1 MEVKGIVT
9 IGLEHIHPH
18 PDNPR
23 KDLGDLTE
31 LAESIKKNGI
41 MQNLTVIPKEG
52 EPGEYITIIG
62 HRRSAAAKLAGV
74 TEAPCRVVEGMTDKE
89 QMSTMLEENMQR
101 NDLTIWEQAQG
112 FQMMLDL
119 GETEDTIAEKTGFSK
134 KTIRHRLNIAKLD
147 SKTLMEKERQ
157 DGYQLSLTDLYELEK
172 IKDVKTRDKILKD
185 STDSRD
191 LARRAIN
198 AQKEQKRQENMKLY
212 VAMMKKL
219 GLKKAPKE
227 ADSEFYTDKW
237 ERMKDYSLDKE
248 PPKTMKFEDD
258 GEPMFYLE
266 RYGTLHVIRKK
277 KKEKKVLTPEEEA
290 KKQNMRNKKQ
300 IKAILKEA
308 ANTRKA
314 FIEGILSGRI
324 KKVTD
329 EKQVEADLFEQ
340 MMDWETF
347 TGHNKLIE
355 FFVGCEVYATTNA
368 VRVDFMKFK
377 PVNNTVSGIEK
388 GDFYCYEVKSSVE
401 DFHSKNGHNFLGDYN
416 YYVMPEEVYEQIK
429 KEIPYQVGVY
439 VPDGMNYRG
448 EWYDLK
454 AIKKAKRK
462 DRSRPVSEML
472 LMMFR
477 SAARDRKKVLSDGH

>member
-1 MEVKGIVT
+1 MEVKGIIT

-227 ADSEFYTDKW
+227 A
-237 ERMKDYSLDKE
+237 ER
-248 PPKTMKFEDD
+248 
-258 GEPMFYLE
+258 
-266 RYGTLHVIRKK
+266 
-277 KKEKKVLTPEEEA
+277 
-290 KKQNMRNKKQ
+290 QNKRNKKQ

-314 FIEGILSGRI
+314 FIEGILAGRI
-324 KKVTD
+324 KKVTNE
-329 EKQVEADLFEQ
+329 EKVVAELFEQ
-340 MMDWETF
+340 MMSWETF
-347 TGHNKLIE
+347 TGHNTLKE
-355 FFVGCEVYATTNA
+355 F
-368 VRVDFMKFK
+368 
-377 PVNNTVSGIEK
+377 
-388 GDFYCYEVKSSVE
+388 
-401 DFHSKNGHNFLGDYN
+401 FLGDKCYN
-416 YYVMPEEVYEQIK
+416 AQKEDIEAAEKKMEGLSVLHKLLCMVSAMVADADLVEWNYTYNTVRGKRVKAFYGILEQYGFQFPNDEEKSVVEGTSDLYVK
-429 KEIPYQVGVY
+429 KEC
-439 VPDGMNYRG
+439 
-448 EWYDLK
+448 
-454 AIKKAKRK
+454 
-462 DRSRPVSEML
+462 
-472 LMMFR
+472 
-477 SAARDRKKVLSDGH
+477 

>member
-1 MEVKGIVT
+1 MAEIQNISIELVKV
-9 IGLEHIHPH
+9 HP
-18 PDNPR
+18 NNVR
-23 KDLGDLTE
+23 KTYNDIEE
-31 LAESIKKNGI
+31 LAESIKAKGI
-41 MQNLTVIPKEG
+41 LQNQTVVPDPQEPGKYLTVIG
-52 EPGEYITIIG
+52 N
-62 HRRSAAAKLAGV
+62 RRLTAARMAGLETV
-74 TEAPCRVVEGMTDKE
+74 PCIVSDMDEKE
-89 QMSTMLEENMQR
+89 QTSVMLLENIQR
-101 NDLTIWEQAQG
+101 SDLTVYEQAQG

-134 KTIRHRLNIAKLD
+134 KTVRHRLNIAKLD

-172 IKDVKTRDKILKD
+172 IKDVKIRDKILKD

-248 PPKTMKFEDD
+248 PPKTMKFEDN

-266 RYGTLHVIRKK
+266 RYGTLYVIRKK
-277 KKEKKVLTPEEEA
+277 KKEKKALTPAQEA
-290 KKQNMRNKKQ
+290 ERQNKRNKKQ

-324 KKVTD
+324 KKVTNE
-329 EKQVEADLFEQ
+329 EKVVAELFEQ
-340 MMDWETF
+340 MMSWETF
-347 TGHNKLIE
+347 TGHNTLKE
-355 FFVGCEVYATTNA
+355 F
-368 VRVDFMKFK
+368 
-377 PVNNTVSGIEK
+377 
-388 GDFYCYEVKSSVE
+388 
-401 DFHSKNGHNFLGDYN
+401 FLGDKCYN
-416 YYVMPEEVYEQIK
+416 AQKEDVEAAEKKMEGLSVLHKLLCMISAMVADADLVDWNYTYSTGKGEKTKAFYKVLELYGFQYPNDEEKGVVEGTSDLYVK
-429 KEIPYQVGVY
+429 KEG
-439 VPDGMNYRG
+439 
-448 EWYDLK
+448 
-454 AIKKAKRK
+454 AK
-462 DRSRPVSEML
+462 
-472 LMMFR
+472 
-477 SAARDRKKVLSDGH
+477 

>member
-1 MEVKGIVT
+1 
-9 IGLEHIHPH
+9 
-18 PDNPR
+18 
-23 KDLGDLTE
+23 
-31 LAESIKKNGI
+31 
-41 MQNLTVIPKEG
+41 
-52 EPGEYITIIG
+52 
-62 HRRSAAAKLAGV
+62 
-74 TEAPCRVVEGMTDKE
+74 
-89 QMSTMLEENMQR
+89 MQR

-185 STDSRD
+185 STYSRD

-227 ADSEFYTDKW
+227 ADGEFYTDKW

-248 PPKTMKFEDD
+248 PPKAMKFEDN

-266 RYGTLHVIRKK
+266 RYGTLYVIRKK

-324 KKVTD
+324 PKVTD
-329 EKQVEADLFEQ
+329 ESKIEAELFEQ

-347 TGHNKLIE
+347 TGHNTLKE
-355 FFVGCEVYATTNA
+355 FFLGC
-368 VRVDFMKFK
+368 K
-377 PVNNTVSGIEK
+377 
-388 GDFYCYEVKSSVE
+388 CYEAQKDEVDAAEKKMEGLSVLHKLLCMVSAMVADADLVDWNYTYSTGKGEKVKAFYKVLELYGFQYPNDEEKSAVE
-401 DFHSKNGHNFLGDYN
+401 GTSEL
-416 YYVMPEEVYEQIK
+416 YVK
-429 KEIPYQVGVY
+429 KEG
-439 VPDGMNYRG
+439 
-448 EWYDLK
+448 
-454 AIKKAKRK
+454 AK
-462 DRSRPVSEML
+462 
-472 LMMFR
+472 
-477 SAARDRKKVLSDGH
+477 

>member
-1 MEVKGIVT
+1 MRNRGQLDENSGIVF
-9 IGLEHIHPH
+9 IEAEQIYQH

-23 KDLGDLTE
+23 KDLGDLSE
-31 LAESIKKNGI
+31 LSESIKKKGI
-41 MQNLTVIPKEG
+41 MQNLTVIPGHWDDKKEWHEDG
-52 EPGEYITIIG
+52 YTLIIG
-62 HRRSAAAKLAGV
+62 HRRFAAGKLAEV
-74 TEAPCRVVEGMTDKE
+74 AEFPCRIVTDMDKKD
-89 QMSTMLEENMQR
+89 QVGTMLEENMQR

-147 SKTLMEKERQ
+147 YKTLMEKERQ

-237 ERMKDYSLDKE
+237 ERLKDYSLDKE
-248 PPKTMKFEDD
+248 PPKAMKFEDN

-266 RYGTLHVIRKK
+266 RYGTLYVIRKK
-277 KKEKKVLTPEEEA
+277 KKEKQALTPAQEA
-290 KKQNMRNKKQ
+290 ERQNKRNKKQ

-324 KKVTD
+324 KKVTNE
-329 EKQVEADLFEQ
+329 EKVVAELFEQ
-340 MMDWETF
+340 MMSWETF
-347 TGHNKLIE
+347 TGHNTLKE
-355 FFVGCEVYATTNA
+355 F
-368 VRVDFMKFK
+368 
-377 PVNNTVSGIEK
+377 
-388 GDFYCYEVKSSVE
+388 
-401 DFHSKNGHNFLGDYN
+401 FLGDKCYN
-416 YYVMPEEVYEQIK
+416 AQKEDIEAAEKKMEGLSVLHKLLCMVSAMVADADLVEWNYTYNTVRGKRVKAFYGILEQYGFQFPNDEEKSVVEGTSDLYVK
-429 KEIPYQVGVY
+429 KEC
-439 VPDGMNYRG
+439 
-448 EWYDLK
+448 
-454 AIKKAKRK
+454 
-462 DRSRPVSEML
+462 
-472 LMMFR
+472 
-477 SAARDRKKVLSDGH
+477 

>member
-1 MEVKGIVT
+1 MPGRKRREKNMAEIQNISIELVKV
-9 IGLEHIHPH
+9 HP
-18 PDNPR
+18 NNVR
-23 KDLGDLTE
+23 KTYNDIEE
-31 LAESIKKNGI
+31 LAESIKAKGI
-41 MQNLTVIPKEG
+41 LQNLTVVPDPQ
-52 EPGEYITIIG
+52 EPGKYLTVIG
-62 HRRSAAAKLAGV
+62 NRRLTAARMAGLETV
-74 TEAPCRVVEGMTDKE
+74 PCIVSDMDEKE
-89 QMSTMLEENMQR
+89 QTSVMLLENIQR
-101 NDLTIWEQAQG
+101 SDLTVYEQAQG

-157 DGYQLSLTDLYELEK
+157 GGYQLSLTDLYELEK

-237 ERMKDYSLDKE
+237 ERLKDYSLDKE
-248 PPKTMKFEDD
+248 PPKTMKFEDN

-266 RYGTLHVIRKK
+266 RYGTLYVIRKK
-277 KKEKKVLTPEEEA
+277 KKEKQALTPAQEA
-290 KKQNMRNKKQ
+290 ERQNKRNKKQ

-324 KKVTD
+324 KKVTNE
-329 EKQVEADLFEQ
+329 EKVVAELFEQ
-340 MMDWETF
+340 MMSWETF
-347 TGHNKLIE
+347 TGHNTLKE
-355 FFVGCEVYATTNA
+355 F
-368 VRVDFMKFK
+368 
-377 PVNNTVSGIEK
+377 
-388 GDFYCYEVKSSVE
+388 
-401 DFHSKNGHNFLGDYN
+401 FLGDKCYN
-416 YYVMPEEVYEQIK
+416 AQKEDIEAAEKKMEGLSVLHKLLCMVSAMVADADLVEWNYTYNTVRGKRVKAFYGILEQYGFQFPNDEEKSVVEGTSDLYVK
-429 KEIPYQVGVY
+429 KEC
-439 VPDGMNYRG
+439 
-448 EWYDLK
+448 
-454 AIKKAKRK
+454 
-462 DRSRPVSEML
+462 
-472 LMMFR
+472 
-477 SAARDRKKVLSDGH
+477 

>member
-1 MEVKGIVT
+1 
-9 IGLEHIHPH
+9 
-18 PDNPR
+18 
-23 KDLGDLTE
+23 
-31 LAESIKKNGI
+31 
-41 MQNLTVIPKEG
+41 
-52 EPGEYITIIG
+52 
-62 HRRSAAAKLAGV
+62 
-74 TEAPCRVVEGMTDKE
+74 
-89 QMSTMLEENMQR
+89 
-101 NDLTIWEQAQG
+101 
-112 FQMMLDL
+112 MMLDL

-248 PPKTMKFEDD
+248 PPKAMKFEDN

-266 RYGTLHVIRKK
+266 RYGTLFVIRKK

-324 KKVTD
+324 PKVTD
-329 EKQVEADLFEQ
+329 ESKIEAELFEQ

-347 TGHNKLIE
+347 TGHNKLKE
-355 FFVGCEVYATTNA
+355 FFLGC
-368 VRVDFMKFK
+368 K
-377 PVNNTVSGIEK
+377 
-388 GDFYCYEVKSSVE
+388 CYEAQKDEADAAEKKMEGLSVLHKLLCMVSAMVADADLVEWNYTYSTGKGEKVKAFYKVLELYGFQYPNDEEKSAVE
-401 DFHSKNGHNFLGDYN
+401 GTSEL
-416 YYVMPEEVYEQIK
+416 YVK
-429 KEIPYQVGVY
+429 KEG
-439 VPDGMNYRG
+439 
-448 EWYDLK
+448 
-454 AIKKAKRK
+454 AK
-462 DRSRPVSEML
+462 
-472 LMMFR
+472 
-477 SAARDRKKVLSDGH
+477 

>member
-1 MEVKGIVT
+1 MAEIQNISIELVKV
-9 IGLEHIHPH
+9 HP
-18 PDNPR
+18 NNVR
-23 KDLGDLTE
+23 KTYNDIEE
-31 LAESIKKNGI
+31 LAESIKAKGI
-41 MQNLTVIPKEG
+41 LQNLTVVPDPQ
-52 EPGEYITIIG
+52 EPGKYLTVIG
-62 HRRSAAAKLAGV
+62 NRRLTAARMAGLETV
-74 TEAPCRVVEGMTDKE
+74 PCIVSDMDEKE
-89 QMSTMLEENMQR
+89 QTSVMLLENIQR
-101 NDLTIWEQAQG
+101 SDLTVYEQAQG

-134 KTIRHRLNIAKLD
+134 KTVRHRLNIAKLD

-172 IKDVKTRDKILKD
+172 IKDVKIRDKILKD

-248 PPKTMKFEDD
+248 PPKTMKFEDN

-266 RYGTLHVIRKK
+266 RHGTLYVIRKK
-277 KKEKKVLTPEEEA
+277 KKEKKALTPAQEA
-290 KKQNMRNKKQ
+290 ERQNKRNKKQ

-324 KKVTD
+324 KKVTNE
-329 EKQVEADLFEQ
+329 EKVVAELFEQ
-340 MMDWETF
+340 MMSWETF
-347 TGHNKLIE
+347 TGHNTLKE
-355 FFVGCEVYATTNA
+355 F
-368 VRVDFMKFK
+368 
-377 PVNNTVSGIEK
+377 
-388 GDFYCYEVKSSVE
+388 
-401 DFHSKNGHNFLGDYN
+401 FLGDKCYN
-416 YYVMPEEVYEQIK
+416 AQKEDAEAAEKKMEGLSVLHKLLCMISAMVADADLVDWNYTYSTGKGEKTKEFYKVLELYGFQYPNDEEKGVVEGTSDLYVK
-429 KEIPYQVGVY
+429 KEG
-439 VPDGMNYRG
+439 
-448 EWYDLK
+448 
-454 AIKKAKRK
+454 AK
-462 DRSRPVSEML
+462 
-472 LMMFR
+472 
-477 SAARDRKKVLSDGH
+477 

>member
-1 MEVKGIVT
+1 MAEIQNISIELVKV
-9 IGLEHIHPH
+9 HP
-18 PDNPR
+18 NNVR
-23 KDLGDLTE
+23 KTYNDIEE
-31 LAESIKKNGI
+31 LAESIKAKGI
-41 MQNLTVIPKEG
+41 LQNLTVVPDPQ
-52 EPGEYITIIG
+52 EPGKYLTVIG
-62 HRRSAAAKLAGV
+62 NRRLTAARMAGLETV
-74 TEAPCRVVEGMTDKE
+74 PCIVSDMDEKE
-89 QMSTMLEENMQR
+89 QTSVMLLENIQR
-101 NDLTIWEQAQG
+101 SDLTVYEQAQG

-248 PPKTMKFEDD
+248 PPKTMKFEDN
-258 GEPMFYLE
+258 GEPIFYLE
-266 RYGTLHVIRKK
+266 RYGTSYVIRKK
-277 KKEKKVLTPEEEA
+277 KKEKKELTPAQEA
-290 KKQNMRNKKQ
+290 ERQNKRNKKQ

-324 KKVTD
+324 KKVTNE
-329 EKQVEADLFEQ
+329 EKVVAELFEQ
-340 MMDWETF
+340 MMSWETF
-347 TGHNKLIE
+347 TGHNTLKE
-355 FFVGCEVYATTNA
+355 FFLGGKCYNAQKEDIEAAEKRMEGLSVLHKLLCMVSAMAADTELVDWNYAYSAGKGEKVKAFYKVLELYGFQFPNDEEKS
-368 VRVDFMKFK
+368 V
-377 PVNNTVSGIEK
+377 IE
-388 GDFYCYEVKSSVE
+388 GTSDLYA
-401 DFHSKNGHNFLGDYN
+401 
-416 YYVMPEEVYEQIK
+416 K
-429 KEIPYQVGVY
+429 KEG
-439 VPDGMNYRG
+439 
-448 EWYDLK
+448 
-454 AIKKAKRK
+454 AK
-462 DRSRPVSEML
+462 
-472 LMMFR
+472 
-477 SAARDRKKVLSDGH
+477 

>member
-1 MEVKGIVT
+1 MAEIQNISIELVKV
-9 IGLEHIHPH
+9 HP
-18 PDNPR
+18 NNVR
-23 KDLGDLTE
+23 KTYNDIEE
-31 LAESIKKNGI
+31 LAESIKAKGI
-41 MQNLTVIPKEG
+41 LQNLTVVPDPQ
-52 EPGEYITIIG
+52 EPGKYLTVIG
-62 HRRSAAAKLAGV
+62 NRRLTAARMAGLETV
-74 TEAPCRVVEGMTDKE
+74 PCIVSDMDEKE
-89 QMSTMLEENMQR
+89 QTSVMLLENIQR
-101 NDLTIWEQAQG
+101 SDLTVYEQAQG

-134 KTIRHRLNIAKLD
+134 KTVRHRLNIAKLD

-172 IKDVKTRDKILKD
+172 IKDIKTRDKILKD

-248 PPKTMKFEDD
+248 PPKTMKFEDN

-266 RYGTLHVIRKK
+266 RYGTLYVIRKK
-277 KKEKKVLTPEEEA
+277 KKGKKVLTPEEEA

-324 KKVTD
+324 PKVTD
-329 EKQVEADLFEQ
+329 ESKIEAELFEQ

-347 TGHNKLIE
+347 TGHNTLKE
-355 FFVGCEVYATTNA
+355 FFLGC
-368 VRVDFMKFK
+368 K
-377 PVNNTVSGIEK
+377 
-388 GDFYCYEVKSSVE
+388 CYEAQKDEADAAEKKMEGLSVLHKLLCMVSAMVADADLVDWNYTYSTGKGEKVKAFYKVLELYGFQYPNNEEKSAVE
-401 DFHSKNGHNFLGDYN
+401 GTSEL
-416 YYVMPEEVYEQIK
+416 YVK
-429 KEIPYQVGVY
+429 KEGV
-439 VPDGMNYRG
+439 
-448 EWYDLK
+448 K
-454 AIKKAKRK
+454 
-462 DRSRPVSEML
+462 
-472 LMMFR
+472 
-477 SAARDRKKVLSDGH
+477 

>member
-1 MEVKGIVT
+1 MAEIQNISIELVKV
-9 IGLEHIHPH
+9 HP
-18 PDNPR
+18 NNVR
-23 KDLGDLTE
+23 KTYNDIEE
-31 LAESIKKNGI
+31 LAESIKAKGI
-41 MQNLTVIPKEG
+41 LQNLTVVPDPQ
-52 EPGEYITIIG
+52 EPGKYLTVIG
-62 HRRSAAAKLAGV
+62 NRRLTAARMAGLETV
-74 TEAPCRVVEGMTDKE
+74 PCIVSDMDEKE
-89 QMSTMLEENMQR
+89 QTSVMLLENIQR
-101 NDLTIWEQAQG
+101 SDLTVYEQAQG

-134 KTIRHRLNIAKLD
+134 KTVRHRLNIAKLD

-172 IKDVKTRDKILKD
+172 IKDVKIRDKILKD

-248 PPKTMKFEDD
+248 PPKTMKFEDN

-266 RYGTLHVIRKK
+266 RYGILYVIRKK
-277 KKEKKVLTPEEEA
+277 KKEKKVLTPAQEA
-290 KKQNMRNKKQ
+290 ERQNKRNKKQ

-324 KKVTD
+324 KKVTNE
-329 EKQVEADLFEQ
+329 EKVVAELFEQ
-340 MMDWETF
+340 MMSWETF
-347 TGHNKLIE
+347 TGHNTLKE
-355 FFVGCEVYATTNA
+355 F
-368 VRVDFMKFK
+368 
-377 PVNNTVSGIEK
+377 
-388 GDFYCYEVKSSVE
+388 
-401 DFHSKNGHNFLGDYN
+401 FLGDKCYN
-416 YYVMPEEVYEQIK
+416 AQKEDVEAAEKKMEGLSVLHKLLCMISAMVADADLVDWNYTYSTGKGEKTKAFYKVLELYGFQYPNDEEKGVVEGTSDLYVK
-429 KEIPYQVGVY
+429 KEG
-439 VPDGMNYRG
+439 
-448 EWYDLK
+448 
-454 AIKKAKRK
+454 AK
-462 DRSRPVSEML
+462 
-472 LMMFR
+472 
-477 SAARDRKKVLSDGH
+477 

>member
-1 MEVKGIVT
+1 MAEIQNISIELVKV
-9 IGLEHIHPH
+9 HP
-18 PDNPR
+18 NNVR
-23 KDLGDLTE
+23 KTYNDIEE
-31 LAESIKKNGI
+31 LAESIKAKGI
-41 MQNLTVIPKEG
+41 LQNLTVVPDPQ
-52 EPGEYITIIG
+52 EPGKYLTVIG
-62 HRRSAAAKLAGV
+62 NRRLTAARMAGLETV
-74 TEAPCRVVEGMTDKE
+74 PCIVSDMDEKE
-89 QMSTMLEENMQR
+89 QTSVMLLENIQR
-101 NDLTIWEQAQG
+101 SDLTVYEQAQG

-134 KTIRHRLNIAKLD
+134 KTVRHRLNIAKLD

-248 PPKTMKFEDD
+248 PPKTMKFEDN

-266 RYGTLHVIRKK
+266 RYGTLYVIRKK
-277 KKEKKVLTPEEEA
+277 KKEKKALTPAQEA
-290 KKQNMRNKKQ
+290 ERQNKRNKKQ

-324 KKVTD
+324 KKVTNE
-329 EKQVEADLFEQ
+329 EKVVAELFEQ
-340 MMDWETF
+340 MMSWETF
-347 TGHNKLIE
+347 TGHNTLKE
-355 FFVGCEVYATTNA
+355 FFLEDKCYNA
-368 VRVDFMKFK
+368 QKEDVEAAEKKMEGLSVLHKLLCMVSAMVADADLVDWNYTYSTGKGEKTKAFYKVLELYGFQY
-377 PVNNTVSGIEK
+377 PNDEEK
-388 GDFYCYEVKSSVE
+388 GVVE
-401 DFHSKNGHNFLGDYN
+401 GTSDL
-416 YYVMPEEVYEQIK
+416 YVK
-429 KEIPYQVGVY
+429 KEG
-439 VPDGMNYRG
+439 
-448 EWYDLK
+448 
-454 AIKKAKRK
+454 AK
-462 DRSRPVSEML
+462 
-472 LMMFR
+472 
-477 SAARDRKKVLSDGH
+477 